1 MKVYRIERGKYLD
14 STLSGIGASKSQGFR
29 WNSLDT
35 FLVYTSESRALAS
48 LEVTAHLDLTEDLPS
63 DRFIVEIEIP
73 EETIIQ
79 EVNVEDLP
87 KNWTNI
93 PPTTSTQYIGD
104 DFVKDGVAAVLRVPS
119 CIIPEESNYLI
130 NPTHPDSKNISVKR
144 TRPFKFD
151 SRLKN

>member
-73 EETIIQ
+73 EGVAEGDIL
-79 EVNVEDLP
+79 EFE
-87 KNWTNI
+87 I
-93 PPTTSTQYIGD
+93 PPHRD
-104 DFVKDGVAAVLRVPS
+104 
-119 CIIPEESNYLI
+119 
-130 NPTHPDSKNISVKR
+130 NPGNFP
-144 TRPFKFD
+144 
-151 SRLKN
+151 